1 MHVLAAGNV
10 PGVAAV
16 LAVLAVVGAAVAAVL
31 AVTVTAVVVV
41 DVAVVVVL
49 VVVSVGSIGQIRTP
63 RIRSGSVAS
72 GLPSENPEKLI
83 RYTLPTSVHGHV
95 GTTSSFSP

>member
-1 MHVLAAGNV
+1 MLAAGKV

-16 LAVLAVVGAAVAAVL
+16 LAVLAVVAAEVAAVG
-31 AVTVTAVVVV
+31 AVLSVDAVVVV
-41 DVAVVVVL
+41 AVDVVVVL
-49 VVVSVGSIGQIRTP
+49 VVVNVGSIGQIRTP
-63 RIRSGSVAS
+63 RMRSGSVAS

-83 RYTLPTSVHGHV
+83 RYTLPTSVHGQV